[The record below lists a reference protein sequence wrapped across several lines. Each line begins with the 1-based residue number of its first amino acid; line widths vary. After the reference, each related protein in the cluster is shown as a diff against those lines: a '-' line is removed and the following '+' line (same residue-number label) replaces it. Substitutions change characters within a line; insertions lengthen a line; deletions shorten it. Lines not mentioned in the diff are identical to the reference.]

1 MNLRKYLITTALF
14 AFPIILGA
22 QTDTSKR
29 TLSEAEDMIPRMDM
43 HPRQNFHGANA
54 IDTLDTSR
62 PDMKIIL
69 YADNSWYFFRDH
81 SIIEASEDFTGHWDN
96 EHADPYQLNLNDF
109 PLRTTLVLA
118 EGDDDFVCPNKTKV
132 YSRFG
137 YRRGRRH
144 QGVDLPLS
152 TGTPVPAAFAGK
164 VRIAKRFGA
173 YGNLVI
179 LRHVNGL
186 ETFYGHLSKLN
197 VKEGDWV
204 EAGQIIG
211 LGGSTGRSTG
221 PHLHFET
228 RYKGYAFDPQWL
240 IDFETGELRA
250 KVFVVKRKYLSAS
263 SRYVASELQEE
274 IDIYLADSL
283 DYAQERRRFVADS
296 LAAAELAKAQYH
308 TIKNGDTL
316 SKIAVKYNT
325 TVKKILSLN
334 PGMKETTILR
344 IGRKV
349 RVR

>member
-1 MNLRKYLITTALF
+1 MIVRRYLIAFTAIVLSIN
-14 AFPIILGA
+14 AGA
-22 QTDTSKR
+22 QNDTSR
-29 TLSEAEDMIPRMDM
+29 RALTDPTDMIPRMDM

-69 YADNSWYFFRDH
+69 YADNSWYFYRDH
-81 SIIEASEDFTGHWDN
+81 SAIEASEEFTGHWDSD
-96 EHADPYQLNLNDF
+96 HADPYQLNLNDF
-109 PLRTTLVLA
+109 PLRTTIVLA
-118 EGDDDFVCPNKTKV
+118 ESDEDFACPNQTKV
-132 YSRFG
+132 YSKFG

-144 QGVDLPLS
+144 QGVDLPLT

-173 YGNLVI
+173 YGNLVV

-240 IDFETGELRA
+240 IDFEKGELHS

-274 IDIYLADSL
+274 IDIHTADSL
-283 DYAQERRRFVADS
+283 DYAEERRRFVADS
-296 LAAAELAKAQYH
+296 IAAAELAKAQYH
-308 TIKNGDTL
+308 TIKSGDTL
-316 SKIAVKYNT
+316 SKIAVKYHT
-325 TVKKILSLN
+325 TVRNILKLN
-334 PGMKETTILR
+334 PGMKESTILQ